1 MPEVNYVAVLVAALA
16 SFLVG
21 AVWYSPV
28 LFANSWMAE
37 NGKTMASVKGASPP
51 MAQLYATAFVTA
63 LIAALA
69 MAGLLVTM
77 QHHGLE
83 TGIKRGFAAGVCWVA
98 MCFGSSYAFEGKSLR
113 HWAINAGYYVVQFTV
128 MGAILGVMNH

>member
-21 AVWYSPV
+21 AVWYSPP
-28 LFANSWMAE
+28 LFANPWMAE
-37 NGKTMASVKGASPP
+37 NGKTMASVKSPSPP
-51 MAQLYATAFVTA
+51 MGRLYATAFITSF
-63 LIAALA
+63 IAAFV

-77 QHHGLE
+77 QHHGLQ
-83 TGIKRGFAAGVCWVA
+83 TGLKRGFAAGAGWVA

-113 HWAINAGYYVVQFTV
+113 HWAINAGYFVVQFTV